1 MTPSEASTLLFFQGF
16 KDQNA
21 HLAEEG
27 AGQKSP
33 AHLLGA
39 GFGVA
44 SPFLGLWTLGTEYV
58 SSLFTPDMWCL
69 GCPEAPC
76 LFPEKL
82 PGRLSC
88 FPSGL

>member
-44 SPFLGLWTLGTEYV
+44 SSFLGLWILGMEYV
-58 SSLFTPDMWCL
+58 SSPVICSLQIC
-69 GCPEAPC
+69 GV
-76 LFPEKL
+76 
-82 PGRLSC
+82 
-88 FPSGL
+88 